1 MKQRVIL
8 SILALLMD
16 WNGAMAVTEI
26 GRIYYQIAGTAS
38 AVVAPKPNNSGAADL
53 YYGDI
58 VIPPSFSYRSRTYI
72 VTGIG
77 DKAFSGCKMLTSVT
91 IPNTVSWIG
100 EDAFYGS
107 YIESVTIG
115 NGVSSIGEAA
125 FCYCNRL
132 TDITIPDNVTSIGQH
147 AFAYCHSLISITIPD
162 KVTSIEDYTFAEDTV
177 LVSVTLPKGVTSIGK
192 SAFSWCWRLSSI
204 TIPENVTSIGDYA
217 FSLCGLTSVTIP
229 DNVTSIGNYAFSGPF
244 TSLTIGEKVKS
255 IGRKAFSSSNL
266 TSVTIRAK
274 TPPELSDPT
283 PLGSVP
289 NNIPI
294 YIPCGTKEAYSSA
307 WGWNLFTNFIE
318 QSDVTITVTSEDE
331 NMGSTRITKQHS
343 CEDSECTFEAI
354 ANEHYH
360 FVGWDDGN
368 TDNPRTVRAS
378 GDKVFT
384 AKFAINQYTI
394 TTYASNGNVS
404 GGGSFDY
411 GTTITLTATADE
423 HYNFTRWSDGN
434 TDNPRTVVVEGD
446 MSYTAEYQPNQYTI
460 TIVAG
465 DYGNVDGEGSYDYGT
480 AVTLTATANEHYHFV
495 QWNDGNRDNPRS
507 VVVEGDATYSAVF
520 AIDQCLIRVSDNA
533 YGSIDGGGW
542 YDYGSRVVLT
552 VFDSEHYHFVQ
563 WSDGNTDNPRYV
575 TAEGDATYTAEFA
588 PNQCSIT
595 TDAEYGSVEG
605 AGVFDYGTTAVL
617 TAVADEHY
625 HFVQWNDG
633 NTDNPRTITIEGDAM
648 YVAEFAA
655 DPQYT
660 IETYAENGSV
670 VGGGVFYQGE
680 MVTLR
685 ATANEHYHFVQW
697 SDGDIYNPRLVI
709 VKGDATYTAEFAI
722 DTYAIMAICDEK
734 MGVIL
739 GNGTYP
745 HGVQVRLE
753 ACANSGYEFVQ
764 WSNGMTYNPYLFTAT
779 EDLTLEAQFVPTTA
793 VENVSADG
801 TTPQKV
807 FRDGQVYILRDG
819 KTYTLTGEEVK

>member
-1 MKQRVIL
+1 MKKRIIL
-8 SILALLMD
+8 SILALIMG
-16 WNGAMAVTEI
+16 WNGAMAAMI
-26 GRIYYQIAGTAS
+26 GRIYYQNMGVFGGS
-38 AVVAPKPNNSGAADL
+38 AVVAPTPSGAAEL
-53 YYGDI
+53 YYGDV
-58 VIPPSFSYRSRTYI
+58 VIPPSFSYNSYTYTVI
-72 VTGIG
+72 GIG
-77 DKAFSGCKMLTSVT
+77 DKAFNGCRRLTSVT

-100 EDAFYGS
+100 KDAFS
-107 YIESVTIG
+107 RSNIESVTIG
-115 NGVSSIGEAA
+115 NGVRGIGKSA
-125 FCYCNRL
+125 FCQCNRL
-132 TDITIPDNVTSIGQH
+132 SYITIPNSVTSIGQH

-177 LVSVTLPKGVTSIGK
+177 LVSVTLPEGITSIGK
-192 SAFSWCWRLSSI
+192 SAFYWCWNLSSI
-204 TIPENVTSIGDYA
+204 TIPENVTSIGDDA

-229 DNVTSIGNYAFSGPF
+229 DNVTTIGNYAFSGPF

-255 IGRKAFSSSNL
+255 IGRTAFSSSSL

-283 PLGSVP
+283 PFGSVP

-318 QSDVTITVTSEDE
+318 QSDATITVTSEDE

-368 TDNPRTVRAS
+368 TDNPRTVRAYA
-378 GDKVFT
+378 DKVFT

-404 GGGSFDY
+404 GGGSYDY
-411 GTTITLTATADE
+411 GTAITLTATADE

-434 TDNPRTVVVEGD
+434 TDNPRIVVVEGD

-460 TIVAG
+460 AVVAG
-465 DYGNVDGEGSYDYGT
+465 EHGNVDGEGLYDYGT

-495 QWNDGNRDNPRS
+495 QWNDGNTENPRS

-520 AIDQCLIRVSDNA
+520 AIDQCLIAVSDNA

-552 VFDSEHYHFVQ
+552 VFDSEHYHFVR
-563 WSDGNTDNPRYV
+563 WSDGNTDNPRYI

-588 PNQCSIT
+588 PNQYSIT
-595 TDAEYGSVEG
+595 TDAEHGSVEG

-617 TAVADEHY
+617 TAVAAEHY

-648 YVAEFAA
+648 YVAEFA
-655 DPQYT
+655 
-660 IETYAENGSV
+660 
-670 VGGGVFYQGE
+670 
-680 MVTLR
+680 
-685 ATANEHYHFVQW
+685 
-697 SDGDIYNPRLVI
+697 
-709 VKGDATYTAEFAI
+709 I
-722 DTYAIMAICDEK
+722 DTYAIAAICDEK

-779 EDLTLEAQFVPTTA
+779 EDLTLEAQFIPTTA

-807 FRDGQVYILRDG
+807 FRNGQVYILRNG
-819 KTYTLTGEEVK
+819 KTYTLTGEEIE